1 MALSLEKMRQVREL
15 GKTGQSIE
23 PVQEIFLANDIPQL
37 GKLTFTEQEWGR
49 FGFMDVYGNMDT
61 EVTIEE
67 ITNHIM
73 SLREQFKK
81 ENSANFF
88 NEQKDILL
96 HTVVDRFMLGGIMAK
111 GDKTGGNVTTVHNA
125 QQKIYAQEKDEYDRT
140 KYEGS
145 LNSENKK
152 FKGYGKNSVGS
163 EFTRSQLDKNGNLT
177 DAYTGKTKKGSDTS
191 PDHVYSLSEYHKNGG
206 YMQNTKKKADF
217 ATDKDN
223 LASTDRSINKSL
235 SDRDKEEWMDSKSNG
250 REVTNEEY
258 FEIDR
263 PRVEEKV
270 KQGKET
276 AKKHLPTNGEKAVYY
291 TKNTAITSIGEGG
304 KMGVRQAVS
313 SFITELINAI
323 FDEIRDCCMRV
334 KKLGEKWYK
343 GLSERLKRIGARIAG
358 NWKKFLEAGKDGFIS
373 GFCSNI
379 VTVII
384 NIFVTTS
391 KRIVQLIRE
400 GFFSLVKAIKLLL
413 NPPADMTKSQLF
425 DEVGK
430 IIISGSVI
438 TFGLLAK
445 EAIDKVP
452 LMAAIKKIPF
462 IGDVLSAVL
471 CGLLTAI
478 VTSLALWGW
487 DKLDLFGFKKEQQH
501 KFVMEA
507 LERERQE
514 RDKKHEEW
522 LETIRQENPEW
533 YEYLKAE
540 LAFG

>member
-1 MALSLEKMRQVREL
+1 MAFSLGKMRRIREL
-15 GKTGQSIE
+15 GKNGQAIE
-23 PVQEIFLANDIPQL
+23 PVPEVFINNDIPQL

-61 EVTIEE
+61 EISIEE

-73 SLREQFKK
+73 SLREQFQK

-96 HTVVDRFMLGGIMAK
+96 HTVVDRFMLGDVMAK

-125 QQKIYAQEKDEYDRT
+125 QQKIYARKQDEYDRT
-140 KYEGS
+140 KYDGS
-145 LNSENKK
+145 LNSEKKK
-152 FKGYGKNSVGS
+152 FKGNGKNSVGS

-177 DAYTGKTKKGSDTS
+177 DAYTGKTIKGKDTS
-191 PDHVYSLSEYHKNGG
+191 PDHVYSLSQYHKNGG
-206 YMQNTKKKADF
+206 YMQKSKKKADF

-223 LASTDRSINKSL
+223 LASTDRSINLSL
-235 SDRDKEEWMDSKSNG
+235 LDRDKEEWMDSKSNG

-263 PRVEEKV
+263 QRVEEKV

-276 AKKHLPTNGEKAVYY
+276 AQKHLPTTGEKAVFY
-291 TKNTAITSIGEGG
+291 TKNTAITSMGEGA
-304 KMGVRQAVS
+304 KMGFRQMVS
-313 SFITELINAI
+313 SFITELINAL

-343 GLSERLKRIGARIAG
+343 GLSERLKRIGKRIAS

-384 NIFVTTS
+384 NIFVTTA
-391 KRIVQLIRE
+391 KNIVRLIRE
-400 GFFSLVKAIKLLL
+400 GFFSLFKAIKLLL
-413 NPPADMTKSQLF
+413 NPPADMTRSQLF
-425 DEVGK
+425 HEVGK
-430 IIISGSVI
+430 LIIGGSIISI
-438 TFGLLAK
+438 MILAE
-445 EAIDKVP
+445 EAIDKFPPIV
-452 LMAAIKKIPF
+452 AIRKIPF
-462 IGDVLSAVL
+462 IGDFLSAVL
-471 CGLLTAI
+471 FGLLTAI
-478 VTSLALWGW
+478 FTSLALWGW
-487 DKLDLFGFKKEQQH
+487 DKLDLFGCKKEQQH

-514 RDKKHEEW
+514 GDKKHEEW
-522 LETIRQENPEW
+522 LENIRQENPER

-540 LAFG
+540 LASV